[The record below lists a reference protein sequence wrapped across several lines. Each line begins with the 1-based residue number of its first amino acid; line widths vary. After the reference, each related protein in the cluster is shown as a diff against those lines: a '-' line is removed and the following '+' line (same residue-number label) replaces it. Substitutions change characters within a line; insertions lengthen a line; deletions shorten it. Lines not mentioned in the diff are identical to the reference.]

1 MIVLVFQTTESV
13 ACVLRF
19 KHKCFAFDKYY
30 PVTVSACD
38 MFGPFRTSVLKEND
52 ITSSYVARPKHNLV
66 GSSPFNAR
74 LGEDYIFWRSNRKS
88 RDELISME
96 FNKKVQFEM
105 VSKFFIYVVTDL

>member
-19 KHKCFAFDKYY
+19 KHKCFAFDKCY

-38 MFGPFRTSVLKEND
+38 MFGPFRTSVLG
-52 ITSSYVARPKHNLV
+52 V

-88 RDELISME
+88 RDELICME